1 MNFGGK
7 DVGRAYHCSGLTI
20 LTKFDPGSWY
30 IHRILKQSRGMPDF
44 TDNLKPAG
52 PGGPAILSKERSQS
66 DVPVQ
71 ELAQHL
77 FPRDGFL
84 GRQERILR
92 ILEKEPLFNK
102 SKQMNL
108 SRPERYRLGL
118 ARAKKLRRL
127 ADQHG
132 WDVED
137 QIMSQYLCDDVSPYM
152 VHVSMFITTVREQGD
167 EQQRAYWLPKIE
179 KWEAIGCYAQT
190 ELGHGSNVRGIEC
203 QARWDPKA
211 KEFELHSPTLT
222 ASKWWNGTMGRT
234 ANHAIVVAQLLVP
247 KSAESSEYVNHGP
260 HPFIVQIRDLK
271 THKEFDGIAVG
282 DIGPKYGY
290 APMDNGYMLFNHF
303 RIPHSAMLSNY
314 SRVDPNTCTYST
326 PANPAV
332 VYGSLTAVRASI
344 IMHAR
349 LIMARAVTIAVRY
362 TSVRRQF
369 QDRDANEKT
378 APELSVLDYPTV
390 QIRILPLLAT
400 AFALH
405 YTGAAMQT
413 LYQNTRA
420 QIDKGDFSKLAVLHA
435 QSSGLKSLCTEL
447 AANSIETCRR
457 AMGGHGFG
465 GGSGFIQLNNDYLS
479 KPTVEGDNWMITQQT
494 ASYLIKRMAAAV
506 AGKGKPQDE
515 VEQACRNWLSHE
527 HESSA
532 SPLSIFDD
540 DEQLVQAFHRRSRE
554 LTYRAYV
561 EREVKKRSWNSLLIQ
576 LRKVSLAESQSILV
590 TNFYKALN
598 SSDSDL
604 SPALRGHLQ
613 PLFRLFAF
621 YTMDAEARDF
631 VKANAVSDEDLD
643 MLPAKIQELMAQI
656 RPHAVN
662 LVDSWMVPDFLLDS
676 ALGRSDGKVYEDLF
690 NRAHRLNPL
699 NEVTFNP
706 YYKSDEIVMGEG
718 SDELKKIMAKL

>member
-1 MNFGGK
+1 
-7 DVGRAYHCSGLTI
+7 
-20 LTKFDPGSWY
+20 
-30 IHRILKQSRGMPDF
+30 MPDF
-44 TDNLKPAG
+44 TDSLTPAS
-52 PGGPAILSKERSQS
+52 PGGPEILAKERSQS

-77 FPRDGFL
+77 FPRNDFL
-84 GRQERILR
+84 GRQQRILDV
-92 ILEKEPLFNK
+92 LEKHPLF
-102 SKQMNL
+102 SKARQMNL
-108 SRPERYRLGL
+108 SRPERYQLGL
-118 ARAKKLRRL
+118 ARAKMLRRL

-132 WDVED
+132 WDTED
-137 QIMSQYLCDDVSPYM
+137 QSMSQYLCDDVSPYM
-152 VHVSMFITTVREQGD
+152 VHYTMFPTTVREQGD
-167 EQQRAYWLPKIE
+167 AKQRAYWMPKIE
-179 KWEAIGCYAQT
+179 AGEVVGCYAQT
-190 ELGHGSNVRGIEC
+190 ELGHGSNVRGLEC
-203 QARWDPKA
+203 QARWDPKTQD
-211 KEFELHSPTLT
+211 FELHSPTLT

-247 KSAESSEYVNHGP
+247 KSLGSSEYSNHGP
-260 HPFIVQIRDLK
+260 HPFIVQIRDMK
-271 THKEFDGIAVG
+271 THKPLDGIAVG

-290 APMDNGYMLFNHF
+290 APMDNGYMLFDHF

-314 SRVDPNTCTYST
+314 SRVDPNTCTYSK

-349 LIMARAVTIAVRY
+349 LVMARAVTIAVRY

-369 QDRDANEKT
+369 QDRDSNDGS

-413 LYQNTRA
+413 LYENTRA

-494 ASYLIKRMAAAV
+494 ASYLIKRMSSAV
-506 AGKGKPQDE
+506 ASKGKPQDD
-515 VEQACRNWLSHE
+515 VEQACREWLGKE
-527 HESSA
+527 RSSTVVR
-532 SPLSIFDD
+532 LRIFDS
-540 DEQLVQAFHRRSRE
+540 DEELVQAFHRRSRD

-576 LRKVSLAESQSILV
+576 LRKVSHAESQSILV
-590 TNFYKALN
+590 TNFYNALR
-598 SSDSDL
+598 STSPSL
-604 SPALRGHLQ
+604 SPSLKRHMQ
-613 PLFRLFAF
+613 TLFRLFAY

-631 VKANAVSDEDLD
+631 VKANAVSDEHLD
-643 MLPAKIQELMAQI
+643 MLPSKIQELMAEI
-656 RPHAVN
+656 RPHAVS
-662 LVDSWMVPDFLLDS
+662 LVDSWMIPDFLLDS

-699 NEVTFNP
+699 NEITFNP
-706 YYKSDEIVMGEG
+706 YYKSDEIVMGQG
-718 SDELKKIMAKL
+718 SEELKQILAKL